1 MPRPRGHVVLHC
13 LADRLLPK
21 PYGCAP
27 EALAPEAL
35 SQEALYPEA
44 QYPKTQCPKTQCPA
58 PLALTL
64 SVPAPGYL
72 PLLRRSLRLM
82 LEIFREAAHLIE
94 SGRRGALATIIGTT
108 GSTPGKET
116 AKLLVR
122 DDGSAI
128 GSVGGGCT
136 ENDIWK
142 LALEVIATDQPVR
155 TQFRLT
161 AATAAETGL
170 LCGGEFEVFIEPI
183 GNPHVFIFGAG
194 HCAQSLTRVLQPLE
208 YRTTVVD
215 DRATYA
221 NPELFPEKTEVVVHD
236 FEGCTDG
243 LPIGTSSYIVIVT
256 RGHEHDETVL
266 EQAVATSAPYVGLIG
281 SRGKIGAIFKN
292 LKKRGVSEETLA
304 RVRGPIGL
312 DIGSRSPDEVAISI
326 AAEIIAFRR
335 ACAPEAR
342 NPIQARRGSSGETR
356 RAST

>member
-1 MPRPRGHVVLHC
+1 
-13 LADRLLPK
+13 
-21 PYGCAP
+21 
-27 EALAPEAL
+27 
-35 SQEALYPEA
+35 
-44 QYPKTQCPKTQCPA
+44 
-58 PLALTL
+58 
-64 SVPAPGYL
+64 
-72 PLLRRSLRLM
+72 M
-82 LEIFREAAHLIE
+82 LEIFREAARIIE

-122 DDGSAI
+122 DDGAAF
-128 GSVGGGCT
+128 GTVGGGCT

-183 GNPHVFIFGAG
+183 GHPHVFIFGAG
-194 HCAQSLTRVLQPLE
+194 HCAQSLTQVLTRLD

-215 DRATYA
+215 DRAAYA
-221 NPELFPEKTEVVVHD
+221 DPKFFPEPTDVQVLDFAECTES
-236 FEGCTDG
+236 
-243 LPIGTSSYIVIVT
+243 LPIGTSSYLVIVT

-266 EQAVATSAPYVGLIG
+266 EQAIRTPASYVGLIG

-292 LKKRGVSEETLA
+292 LRKRGVADADLA

-312 DIGSRSPDEVAISI
+312 DIGSRSPEEVAISI

-335 ACAPEAR
+335 GCAPDPR
-342 NPIQARRGSSGETR
+342 NPIVARRERTAATAPTERG
-356 RAST
+356 